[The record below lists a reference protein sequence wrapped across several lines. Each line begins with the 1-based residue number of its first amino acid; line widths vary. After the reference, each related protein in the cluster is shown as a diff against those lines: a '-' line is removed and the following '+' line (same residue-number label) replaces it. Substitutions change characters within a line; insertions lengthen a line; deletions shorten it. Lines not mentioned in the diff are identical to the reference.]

1 MPRLA
6 LHGERVPRLHT
17 FTQQRRAGDE
27 GAWGG
32 GGGIMVVISVSVSSD
47 RVSPGA
53 HSRHTAG
60 WAGGWEGGL
69 AGERAKRQRGPCHN
83 NIQIS

>member
-32 GGGIMVVISVSVSSD
+32 GRIMVVISVSVSSD

-60 WAGGWEGGL
+60 RAGEL
-69 AGERAKRQRGPCHN
+69 AGERARRQRGPCHN

>member
-17 FTQQRRAGDE
+17 FTQQRRAGTR
-27 GAWGG
+27 GR
-32 GGGIMVVISVSVSSD
+32 GGIMVVISVSVSSD

-60 WAGGWEGGL
+60 RAGEL
-69 AGERAKRQRGPCHN
+69 AGERARRQRGPCHN